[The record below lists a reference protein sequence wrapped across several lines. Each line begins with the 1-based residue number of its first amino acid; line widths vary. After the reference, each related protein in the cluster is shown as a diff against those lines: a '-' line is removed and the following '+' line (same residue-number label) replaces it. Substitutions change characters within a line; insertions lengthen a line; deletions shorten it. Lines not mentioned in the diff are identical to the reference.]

1 MTRLGRIYTAVR
13 KQCARRVA
21 AGTVVAGE
29 YVNRFSV
36 RRWNWIFA
44 VSCTVIVGA
53 AIAARPAGAQEP
65 CESLASMKITNVT
78 ITMAEPITPPFEA
91 PSLPGRYGTPAGEKV
106 TVPFCRV
113 AGYAAPTRGS
123 HINFE
128 VWLPPAEKWN
138 GLYLG
143 EGNPGF
149 VGAISYGGMVRE
161 LERGYATASTD
172 TGHADKEAT
181 GALPPWAE
189 GHPEKVADW
198 GYRALHVTTVAAKQI
213 VRAYY
218 GKAPRL
224 SFFSSCHEGGNQAL
238 TEAQKFPTD
247 FDGIAAGDPAYDIT
261 HLQAVSLYLSW
272 VALKDGV
279 KAPEYVPP
287 NKFPVIHRAVLD
299 KCDALDGVRDGIIED
314 PQACHFDPATIQ
326 CPGKEDNPSCL
337 TPAQVQTVRQV
348 YAGAK
353 FDDGTLIYPGL
364 EPGSELDWHWMLG
377 GPEPMAINKDFFA
390 NLVIGDPNW
399 DWHTFNLDRDT
410 RLADK
415 KIGAMV
421 NFTDPNLRPFEK
433 HGGKIIMY
441 QSWQEA
447 AIPPG
452 GLVNY
457 YKSVVKAMG
466 GLDQTQRFA
475 RLFMVPDAGMCSGF
489 SVGSYQGA
497 WNALDVIEKWR
508 KTGVAP
514 DRIITE
520 HRVAGIV
527 DRTHRVCPYPQVAI
541 YKGSGDPYDAANFAC
556 GNPKR

>member
-1 MTRLGRIYTAVR
+1 MFVVGSAVIASVAMTPRLAKAQGR
-13 KQCARRVA
+13 
-21 AGTVVAGE
+21 
-29 YVNRFSV
+29 
-36 RRWNWIFA
+36 
-44 VSCTVIVGA
+44 
-53 AIAARPAGAQEP
+53 
-65 CESLASMKITNVT
+65 CERLMSIKISNLT
-78 ITMAEPITPPFEA
+78 ITMAKAITPPIEA

-113 AGYAAPTRGS
+113 AGYATPTSDS
-123 HINFE
+123 HIGFE

-161 LERGYATASTD
+161 LEQGYATASTD

-198 GYRALHVTTVAAKQI
+198 GYRALHETTVAAKQI
-213 VRAYY
+213 VGAYY
-218 GKAPRL
+218 GRAPRL

-287 NKFPVIHRAVLD
+287 SKFPVIHRAVLD

-326 CPGKEDNPSCL
+326 CPGKEDGPACL

-353 FDDGTLIYPGL
+353 FDDGSVIYPGL
-364 EPGSELDWHWMLG
+364 EPGSELDWHWMLS

-399 DWHTFNLDRDT
+399 NWRTFNLDHDT

-457 YKSVVKAMG
+457 YQSVVKTMG
-466 GLDQTQRFA
+466 GLGKTQKFA
-475 RLFMVPDAGMCSGF
+475 RLFVVPDAGMCSGF
-489 SVGSYQGA
+489 SVRNIQGA

-508 KTGVAP
+508 ETGVAP
-514 DRIITE
+514 DKVITE
-520 HRVAGIV
+520 HRVAGTV